1 MIRYPFSLSA
11 LTVDAVAAGYAS
23 LAEDDGDQAIDNN
36 AQVAIRERRIDDVV
50 FWQRVRFRARL
61 LRAIEQRKW
70 EHDLAPTSDP
80 AMTQSAD

>member
-1 MIRYPFSLSA
+1 MIRYPFSLPA

-23 LAEDDGDQAIDNN
+23 LAEDDGDRAIDTN

-61 LRAIEQRKW
+61 LRAIEQRKR
-70 EHDLAPTSDP
+70 EDDLARAGDP
-80 AMTQSAD
+80 ALPQSAN